1 MAKKPVLLC
10 IMDGFGW
17 VPNETFGNA
26 VVAAK
31 TPHLDALM
39 EKYPMTTIDASG
51 MAVGLP
57 DGQMGNSEV
66 GHTNMGAGRIVYQ
79 QLTLITKSIH
89 DGEMLK
95 NPVLVKNMKA
105 AIEAGK
111 AIHLMGLVGTGGVH
125 SHADHWFGVLEMAK
139 HLGAKEV
146 YLHCITDGRDT
157 DPHSGKGFLA
167 DLQAK
172 LDELG
177 VGKIASVSGRYYA
190 MDRDNNWDREEK
202 AYAAFVYGEGEH
214 AANAAEA
221 IEASYAADKTDE
233 FVLPLYYGCTGSDG
247 SFTLSNIT
255 AMADSVH
262 YKAFWNS
269 VWIALAS
276 TLICLVISYPLAYI
290 LSKGKH
296 RGSGIVIMLFILPM
310 WINFLLRVLA
320 LQVILSK
327 TGILNAIL
335 GFFGLPLQKLMYTK
349 GAVLVGMVYDY
360 IPFMILPIY
369 NALCKIDKDVIE
381 AAHDLGASARVTF
394 QKIIIPLSLPGV
406 ISGIIM
412 VFIPS
417 ISEFVVADILGGSKV
432 LLFGNVIDQE
442 FNVANNWNLGSGL
455 SIVLMIFIFIS
466 MAIMNRHASE
476 EGDNMLW

>member
-1 MAKKPVLLC
+1 MSRKVL
-10 IMDGFGW
+10 
-17 VPNETFGNA
+17 T
-26 VVAAK
+26 
-31 TPHLDALM
+31 TP
-39 EKYPMTTIDASG
+39 Y
-51 MAVGLP
+51 
-57 DGQMGNSEV
+57 
-66 GHTNMGAGRIVYQ
+66 IVW
-79 QLTLITKSIH
+79 
-89 DGEMLK
+89 G
-95 NPVLVKNMKA
+95 
-105 AIEAGK
+105 
-111 AIHLMGLVGTGGVH
+111 
-125 SHADHWFGVLEMAK
+125 
-139 HLGAKEV
+139 
-146 YLHCITDGRDT
+146 
-157 DPHSGKGFLA
+157 
-167 DLQAK
+167 
-172 LDELG
+172 
-177 VGKIASVSGRYYA
+177 
-190 MDRDNNWDREEK
+190 
-202 AYAAFVYGEGEH
+202 AAF
-214 AANAAEA
+214 
-221 IEASYAADKTDE
+221 II
-233 FVLPLYYGCTGSDG
+233 LPLFMVLYYGCTGSDG

-394 QKIIIPLSLPGV
+394 Q
-406 ISGIIM
+406 SGIIM

>member
-1 MAKKPVLLC
+1 MSRKVL
-10 IMDGFGW
+10 
-17 VPNETFGNA
+17 T
-26 VVAAK
+26 
-31 TPHLDALM
+31 TP
-39 EKYPMTTIDASG
+39 Y
-51 MAVGLP
+51 
-57 DGQMGNSEV
+57 
-66 GHTNMGAGRIVYQ
+66 IVW
-79 QLTLITKSIH
+79 
-89 DGEMLK
+89 G
-95 NPVLVKNMKA
+95 
-105 AIEAGK
+105 
-111 AIHLMGLVGTGGVH
+111 
-125 SHADHWFGVLEMAK
+125 
-139 HLGAKEV
+139 
-146 YLHCITDGRDT
+146 
-157 DPHSGKGFLA
+157 
-167 DLQAK
+167 
-172 LDELG
+172 
-177 VGKIASVSGRYYA
+177 
-190 MDRDNNWDREEK
+190 
-202 AYAAFVYGEGEH
+202 AAF
-214 AANAAEA
+214 
-221 IEASYAADKTDE
+221 II
-233 FVLPLYYGCTGSDG
+233 LPLFMVLYYGCTGSDG

-276 TLICLVISYPLAYI
+276 TLICLVVSYPLAYI

-349 GAVLVGMVYDY
+349 GAVLVGM
-360 IPFMILPIY
+360 IY